1 MTEPGQN
8 SARPQ
13 ADEVAA
19 RAYQIWDHEGRPDGH
34 DVDHWLQ
41 ARTGVAVGAGAKE
54 ARAQGLT
61 QTASRTGRAP
71 EVPG

>member
-19 RAYQIWDHEGRPDGH
+19 RAYQIWDHEGRPDGR

-41 ARTGVAVGAGAKE
+41 AEQELRS
-54 ARAQGLT
+54 ARV
-61 QTASRTGRAP
+61 RKKRAP
-71 EVPG
+71 KA